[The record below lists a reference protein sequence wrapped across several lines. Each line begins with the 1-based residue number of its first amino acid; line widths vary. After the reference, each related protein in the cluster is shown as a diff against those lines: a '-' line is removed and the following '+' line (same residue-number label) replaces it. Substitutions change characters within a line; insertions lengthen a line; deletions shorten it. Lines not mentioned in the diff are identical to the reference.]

1 MPIVL
6 ITGASSGLGLT
17 FLKHYASVQPAPR
30 ILAIDISPMPPKISE
45 LPNVEFYNIDI
56 TSDTSLRQ
64 LSMQIKGERIDIL
77 IHSAGIRGLVP
88 QIAKEKIGDVSAA
101 ETYEAMDRETMV
113 RTFEINT
120 WGTFNLIK
128 TFLPNLRL
136 SGGQSDESVQAKIVI
151 LSSRMGSISSNVGGG
166 GYAYRTSKAALNAVV
181 KSFAIDVPEVIFL
194 LLHPGRVE
202 TGLVAWK
209 EEGAIS
215 PEESVYDCLK
225 VIEKVTLEDSG
236 TLVDRWGK
244 AIGW

>member
-6 ITGASSGLGLT
+6 ITGTSSGLGLT
-17 FLKHYASVQPAPR
+17 FLKHYASAQPAPR
-30 ILAIDISPMPPKISE
+30 ILAIDISPMPPEISE

-56 TSDTSLRQ
+56 TSETSLRQ
-64 LSMQIKGERIDIL
+64 LVTQTKGERIDIL

-101 ETYEAMDRETMV
+101 ETYEVMDRETMV

-136 SGGQSDESVQAKIVI
+136 SGGQSDKSVRAKVVI
-151 LSSRMGSISSNVGGG
+151 LSSRMGSISSNVDGG

-209 EEGAIS
+209 EEGAIDS
-215 PEESVYDCLK
+215 EESVHDCLK

-236 TLVDRWGK
+236 TLVDRWGS

>member
-1 MPIVL
+1 
-6 ITGASSGLGLT
+6 
-17 FLKHYASVQPAPR
+17 
-30 ILAIDISPMPPKISE
+30 MPPEISE

-56 TSDTSLRQ
+56 TSETSLRQ
-64 LSMQIKGERIDIL
+64 LSMQIKGENIDIL
-77 IHSAGIRGLVP
+77 IHSAGVRGLVP

-101 ETYEAMDRETMV
+101 ETYEVMDRETMV

-136 SGGQSDESVQAKIVI
+136 SGGQSDKSVQTKVVI
-151 LSSRMGSISSNVGGG
+151 LSSRMGSISSNVDGG

-202 TGLVAWK
+202 TRLVAWK
-209 EEGAIS
+209 EEGAIDS
-215 PEESVYDCLK
+215 EESVHDCLK
-225 VIEKVTLEDSG
+225 VIEKATLEDSG